1 LIGIVRG
8 NDTGR
13 LGELI
18 DGPEFQK
25 AWPPDKKDPGGLLA
39 QTVRQANTMGAG
51 YANAIRTEVVRS
63 FLKMQAPTQ
72 FGKL

>member
-1 LIGIVRG
+1 
-8 NDTGR
+8 
-13 LGELI
+13 
-18 DGPEFQK
+18 
-25 AWPPDKKDPGGLLA
+25 
-39 QTVRQANTMGAG
+39 MGAG